1 MRSLRGFPLLLVSSC
16 ALLAACGG
24 EGGARDTAAD
34 SAATR
39 PRSPYGALAAE
50 NVRVVPVEIDVIDLP
65 KGWDGMRIAALS
77 DFQLGLWPDN
87 VNVARAA
94 VERAV
99 AEKPDL
105 FVLLGDY
112 VARGRDYAALDRVLE
127 PLRGRTVFAVLGH
140 TDAEQDVEGP
150 DSTLLRATEALAR
163 SGVRVLRNQRAP
175 FVRGRDTA
183 YIGGVDPFTP
193 LKPEWRQAEI
203 FGGVPGGPRT
213 PVLLSHMPVT
223 AYAVPRDKYPSI
235 LSGHTFCG
243 QTEVPGTPRLVWVNS
258 EVFPG
263 TPDPTRTRIW
273 RIRGS
278 TLFATCGVGYS
289 FVPVRFGAPPEVAM
303 VTLRRIDPAPSDT
316 TGGAK
321 PVNVDSLIEYFQPD
335 TTGRDTTGGE

>member
-1 MRSLRGFPLLLVSSC
+1 MRSLTGFPLLVPFC
-16 ALLAACGG
+16 AALLAGCGG
-24 EGGARDTAAD
+24 RDGAAATAAD
-34 SAATR
+34 STATR
-39 PRSPYGALAAE
+39 SRSPYGALASE
-50 NVRVVPVEIDVIDLP
+50 NVRVVPVEIEVIDLP
-65 KGWDGMRIAALS
+65 RGWDGMRIAALS

-105 FVLLGDY
+105 VVLLGDY
-112 VARGRDYAALDRVLE
+112 VTRGRDYTALDRVLA

-140 TDAEQDVEGP
+140 TDAEQDTEGP
-150 DSTLLRATEALAR
+150 DSTLIRASEALAR
-163 SGVRVLRNQRAP
+163 NGVRVLRNQRAP

-223 AYAVPRDKYPSI
+223 AYAVPRDKYPSV
-235 LSGHTFCG
+235 LTGHTFCG
-243 QTEVPGTPRLVWVNS
+243 QTEVPGTPRLIWVNS

-263 TPDPTRTRIW
+263 TPDPSRTRIW

-278 TLFATCGVGYS
+278 TVFATCGVGYS
-289 FVPVRFGAPPEVAM
+289 FVPVRMGAPPEVAM
-303 VTLRRIDPAPSDT
+303 ITLKRIDGAPRDT
-316 TGGAK
+316 TGAR

-335 TTGRDTTGGE
+335 TTERDSTGGTD